1 MASAVL
7 PVSGF
12 GAPGSENSGSG
23 NSGSGASGAAISS
36 QTLTRGATRMHRIS
50 NVLAPALV
58 YLTIRQASLLV
69 LAWMS
74 TAAGVSPR
82 SALTSWDGA
91 WFLGLAAGG
100 YAGVPAG
107 LVDAFGARTAQTS
120 LAFFPGYPALVAA
133 TSAVFGVGVTAA
145 AFVVSIGA
153 GVVAA
158 YGLVRLAEAV
168 PYGSRRA
175 GLVLVALFAATP
187 MSIVLSMTYSEA
199 LFCALAVWCLL
210 GVLRRQ
216 WLLAGMCSAVAG
228 VVRPTAVALIAAVG
242 LAVLVT
248 VLRERAGWRPWV
260 AALLAPSGLLGY
272 LAFVAVRTGRWDGW
286 FALQQQGWASR
297 FDGGR
302 ATLRFASRVL
312 TTAPSVLEVATVWLV
327 ATALVLLAVCV
338 LDWRSSAA
346 WPLLVYAAVVLT
358 MDVGANGV
366 MNSKARLLLP
376 AFVLL
381 LPVAIALARRRT
393 TLVVLA
399 LTVLAG
405 FGAWFGSY
413 ALTVWPYAI

>member
-7 PVSGF
+7 RACATAMSGP
-12 GAPGSENSGSG
+12 AP
-23 NSGSGASGAAISS
+23 
-36 QTLTRGATRMHRIS
+36 TRGATRLHLLS
-50 NVLAPALV
+50 AVLAPALV
-58 YLTIRQASLLV
+58 YLTIRQVSLLV

-74 TAAGVSPR
+74 TVTEVSTG

-91 WFLGLAAGG
+91 WFLGLAAEG

-107 LVDAFGARTAQTS
+107 LVDAFGVRTAQTS

-133 TSAVFGVGVTAA
+133 TSAVTSAGVTTA
-145 AFVVSIGA
+145 AFVVSVGA

-158 YGLVRLAEAV
+158 YGLVRLAETV

-199 LFCALAVWCLL
+199 LFCALAVWGLL
-210 GVLRRQ
+210 GLLRRQ
-216 WLLAGMCSAVAG
+216 WLLAGACSAAAG
-228 VVRPTAVALIAAVG
+228 LVRPTAVALIVAVG
-242 LAVLVT
+242 LAVLVAL
-248 VLRERAGWRPWV
+248 LRDREGWRLRDGWRPWI

-286 FALQQQGWASR
+286 FVLQQQGWASS

-302 ATLRFASRVL
+302 ATLHFAGRVL
-312 TTAPSVLEVATVWLV
+312 TTAPSVLEVTTVWLL
-327 ATALVLLAVCV
+327 ATALVLLVVCV
-338 LDWRSSAA
+338 LDWRGSVA
-346 WPLLVYAAVVLT
+346 WPLLVYAAVVFA

-381 LPVAIALARRRT
+381 LPVAIGLARRRT
-393 TLVVLA
+393 ALVVLT
-399 LTVLAG
+399 LTVLTG